1 MSVGSAPPA
10 VERRPP
16 IGRTIALVFRT
27 IAQHW
32 RVCIA
37 IAAVYA
43 VPWGIANAVS
53 RSSTRILDPRT
64 LTDSQVVSAGIAG
77 VLSIGAMVLIAVF
90 LGSITLGA
98 LSLVGSAAVYGD
110 RVDSRGIVSRA
121 TDRALDAVAANL
133 LVSLMI
139 AAGPVLLGMLALA
152 VALVASSSAAFT
164 VLVFGF
170 FIVVGPVLLYLLVRL
185 GLAVP
190 IVMREGRGPIDSL
203 QRSRQLTAGSSWWV
217 FAIGVVLAIVP
228 VVIQRLAEVF
238 IGRGGAIDFLLWV
251 VAGSV
256 VATLGAMLV
265 GVGAGVIYGS
275 LAPEDVVPP
284 DVARSEARAD
294 EEIRGHSQR
303 AGYEPP
309 AIEALAEPPPGSP
322 TT

>member
-1 MSVGSAPPA
+1 MSAPASAPTA
-10 VERRPP
+10 EPRPP
-16 IGRTIALVFRT
+16 ARRAIALVFRT
-27 IAQHW
+27 ISAHW
-32 RVCIA
+32 RVCFA

-43 VPWGIANAVS
+43 VPWGFANAVS

-90 LGSITLGA
+90 LGSVTLGA
-98 LSLVGSAAVYGD
+98 LALVGSATVYGD
-110 RVDSRGIVSRA
+110 RVDSRGIVRRA
-121 TDRALDAVAANL
+121 TDQALDAVAANL

-139 AAGPVLLGMLALA
+139 AAGPVFLGLLALF
-152 VALVASSSAAFT
+152 VALVASSSAAFS

-170 FIVVGPVLLYLLVRL
+170 FIVVGPVLLYLIVRL

-203 QRSRQLTAGSSWWV
+203 QRSRELTAGSSWWV
-217 FAIGVVLAIVP
+217 FVIGVVLVIPP
-228 VVIQRLAEVF
+228 VLIQRLAEVF

-251 VAGSV
+251 IAGSV
-256 VATLGAMLV
+256 VAAIGAVLA
-265 GVGAGVIYGS
+265 GVGAGVIYAS

-294 EEIRGHSQR
+294 EEIRGDGS
-303 AGYEPP
+303 APGYEPP
-309 AIEALAEPPPGSP
+309 AIEALAEPPPGTP